1 MKHRQTRIYQ
11 HALTLCSNAQ
21 QHIETLPRGF
31 AYLADQLKRASS
43 SVLLNFSE
51 GQAKRTFR
59 ERKRYFSCAKG
70 SVYEVAA
77 LYDLMH
83 GFHLMSEK
91 TCAANIALC
100 EQLAA
105 MLEKYR

>member
-1 MKHRQTRIYQ
+1 LKHRQTRIYQ
-11 HALTLCSNAQ
+11 QALALCSNAQ
-21 QHIETLPRGF
+21 QHIETLPRGY

-43 SVLLNFSE
+43 SVLLNFAE
-51 GQAKRTFR
+51 GQAKKTLR

-77 LYDLMH
+77 AYDLMA
-83 GFHLMSEK
+83 GFHLLSEK
-91 TCAANIALC
+91 TCAANIAHC

>member
-1 MKHRQTRIYQ
+1 LKHRQTRIYQ
-11 HALTLCSNAQ
+11 HALALCSNAQ

-77 LYDLMH
+77 LYDLML
-83 GFHLMSEK
+83 GLNLISCK
-91 TCAANIALC
+91 LCAACILEC